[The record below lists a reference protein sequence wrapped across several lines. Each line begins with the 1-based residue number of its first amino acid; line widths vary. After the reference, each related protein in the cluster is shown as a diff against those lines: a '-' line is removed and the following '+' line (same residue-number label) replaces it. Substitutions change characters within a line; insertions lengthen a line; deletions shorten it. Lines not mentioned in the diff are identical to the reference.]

1 MNGRGGR
8 WQQQCARAARAAL
21 LAAVWLSG
29 AAMAAGCKQ
38 KPPESSGTYSGSRI
52 TMLMLNTGSQSMS
65 DNTSV
70 MAQVDR
76 RTLTLDMGDCVFD
89 AHYDGDGMFSASD
102 IICTLDLG
110 GEMVDILGDGTVIAL
125 GDGNLSI
132 DLSGTAAVGA
142 TGGSGTF
149 TLTFDGTIL

>member
-1 MNGRGGR
+1 V
-8 WQQQCARAARAAL
+8 RAARTAV
-21 LAAVWLSG
+21 LAAAWLGVAG
-29 AAMAAGCKQ
+29 AFAAGCKE
-38 KPPESSGTYSGSRI
+38 KPPDSSGTYSGNRV

-65 DNTSV
+65 DATSV
-70 MAQVDR
+70 MARVDR

-110 GEMVDILGDGTVIAL
+110 GEMVDILGGGTVVAL

-132 DLSGTAAVGA
+132 DLNGTAAVGA

-149 TLTFDGTIL
+149 TLTFDGTML